1 MSKLETRSKVCY
13 FIRYPKGTFGW
24 YFYYPREQKVFV
36 STNAIFLE
44 DDYIMN
50 HKPKGRIDLREIEG
64 EPSNPHVV
72 ENNVRQEN
80 ATSSPISDRKSV
92 V

>member
-1 MSKLETRSKVCY
+1 MY
-13 FIRYPKGTFGW
+13 
-24 YFYYPREQKVFV
+24 V

-50 HKPKGRIDLREIEG
+50 HKPKGRIDLRETGG
-64 EPSNPHVV
+64 EPSDLPTV

-80 ATSSPISDRKSV
+80 EIGRAHV
-92 V
+92 